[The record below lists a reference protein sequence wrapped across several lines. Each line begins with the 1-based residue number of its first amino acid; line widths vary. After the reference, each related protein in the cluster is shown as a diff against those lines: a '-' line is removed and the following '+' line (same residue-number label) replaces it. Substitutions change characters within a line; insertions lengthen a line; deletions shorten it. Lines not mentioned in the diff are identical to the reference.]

1 MPHTIDTENYLRL
14 ELKRQSAEER
24 MYAVLR
30 EMLAPLSRTD
40 SILSQQT
47 KEQFNKIFD
56 LDIPKA
62 DFPEYGMYKN
72 INKKLT
78 YLTACS
84 VLDEITPGKRKI
96 SDFLQPSVFELDTG
110 NIACFKNAAFDKAYR
125 SLSKYIPSSDI
136 NYYTDFNSVCEAVY
150 DGKADHC
157 ILPIENSTDG
167 RLDGF
172 YNLISKYELFIC
184 LASDVMSD
192 DENAKT
198 RFALCGKN
206 TEPLISS
213 KKESER
219 YAEIYIRYD
228 KENTI
233 SDIMFYSDFFGI
245 KTVKAD
251 CVPSPYS
258 DGEYDVHVTAF
269 AKESELVRL
278 FLLFFLKQI
287 RYSVFGIYA
296 LV

>member
-1 MPHTIDTENYLRL
+1 MPNTIDKENYLRL
-14 ELKRQSAEER
+14 ELKRQSIEER

-30 EMLAPLSRTD
+30 EMLAPLSRAD
-40 SILSQQT
+40 NILSQQAR
-47 KEQFNKIFD
+47 EIFNKT
-56 LDIPKA
+56 LDVNIPKA
-62 DFPEYGMYKN
+62 DFPEYGMYER
-72 INKKLT
+72 INSKLT

-96 SDFLQPSVFELDTG
+96 SDFLQSSVSDIDTG
-110 NIACFKNAAFDKAYR
+110 NIACFKNITFDKAYKA
-125 SLSKYIPSSDI
+125 LSKYVPSSDI
-136 NYYTDFNSVCEAVY
+136 TYYADFNSVCEAVY
-150 DGKADHC
+150 DGKADFC
-157 ILPIENSTDG
+157 ILPIENSSDG
-167 RLDGF
+167 RLGGF

-184 LASDVMSD
+184 LASDVSSN

-206 TEPLISS
+206 AEPITAY
-213 KKESER
+213 KKETER
-219 YAEIYIRYD
+219 LCRALYRHD
-228 KENTI
+228 GENTI

-245 KTVKAD
+245 KTIKAD
-251 CVPSPYS
+251 CIPSPYS
-258 DGEYDVHVTAF
+258 DGEYDVHVPVF